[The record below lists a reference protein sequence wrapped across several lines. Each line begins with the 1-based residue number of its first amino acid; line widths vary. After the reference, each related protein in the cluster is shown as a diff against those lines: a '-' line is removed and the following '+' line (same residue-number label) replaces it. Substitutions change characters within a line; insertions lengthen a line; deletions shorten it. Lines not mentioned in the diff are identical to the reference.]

1 MLAGKPA
8 EAVHRSVAAV
18 SVGIVEGVPALDLC
32 YDEDVKADVDM
43 NIVCTGLGDFV
54 EVQGTGEAG
63 VFSRDELNTLLDLGV
78 AGCSTL
84 AELQRTAL
92 AG

>member
-1 MLAGKPA
+1 
-8 EAVHRSVAAV
+8 
-18 SVGIVEGVPALDLC
+18 
-32 YDEDVKADVDM
+32 M
-43 NIVCTGLGDFV
+43 NIVCTGTGDFV

-84 AELQRTAL
+84 ADLQRTAL
-92 AG
+92 ESP